1 MMLRDGSK
9 GLNPDVP
16 EGMPE
21 VWKRLS
27 ERVMSVR
34 DRICGRIERTLA
46 NALRDEE
53 MKAADGHSNTSDAEA
68 GNGVGRA
75 KNAKRRNSVMKNS
88 RKTGRWK
95 RGWNSDGE

>member
-9 GLNPDVP
+9 GLSADIP

-46 NALRDEE
+46 NALRDDE
-53 MKAADGHSNTSDAEA
+53 MKAADDHSNAQDTAA
-68 GNGVGRA
+68 GNSAGRA
-75 KNAKRRNSVMKNS
+75 TNAKRRNSVMKNS

-95 RGWNSDGE
+95 RG